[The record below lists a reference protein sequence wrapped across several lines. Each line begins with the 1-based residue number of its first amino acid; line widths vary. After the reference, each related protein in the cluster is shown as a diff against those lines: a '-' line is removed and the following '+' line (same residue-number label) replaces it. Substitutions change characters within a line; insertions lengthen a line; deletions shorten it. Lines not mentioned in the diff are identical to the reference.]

1 MPILTTPDV
10 GDRPKTAVAGGA
22 FAAAGAL
29 LVLYPA
35 LRPWADVTAAGTPAA
50 FTSPAW
56 VPAHLAAVVGF
67 ALIAFA
73 LFVTQGAVAGTG
85 GARAARWAAVLW
97 AAGATLVLPYYGG
110 EAFVLPVIGE
120 RIVRT
125 GDTSLLELAEGFRM
139 GPWPATTFVGG
150 LLLLAVAGVLVAVA
164 VARSGAFP
172 RWAGVPFAV
181 AFALYLPQ
189 FFGPPAL
196 RIAHGVLVATGCL
209 VLAVAM
215 HRSAVLGQRDALEPG
230 GAPGSS
236 RHTPASRHPRP

>member
-1 MPILTTPDV
+1 MTVRTTPVV
-10 GDRPKTAVAGGA
+10 GDRSRTAGAGGA
-22 FAAAGAL
+22 FVAAGSL
-29 LVLYPA
+29 LLLYPA
-35 LRPWADVTAAGTPAA
+35 LRPWADVTAEGTPAA

-73 LFVTQGAVAGTG
+73 LFVVQAALAGTG

-97 AAGATLVLPYYGG
+97 AAGATFVLPYYGG

-139 GPWPATTFVGG
+139 GPWPATTFVAG
-150 LLLLAVAGVLVAVA
+150 LLLLAAAGVLVAVA

-172 RWAGVPFAV
+172 RWAGVPFAL

-196 RIAHGVLVATGCL
+196 RIGHGVLVAAGCL
-209 VLAVAM
+209 VLAVAVR
-215 HRSAVLGQRDALEPG
+215 RSAVLDQRDAG
-230 GAPGSS
+230 DAV
-236 RHTPASRHPRP
+236 